1 MVAYKFI
8 YIESVL
14 YLFRSGIVVDK
25 VIEFDIIKDVNLA
38 EDIKLLD
45 VFGVVCIL

>member
-1 MVAYKFI
+1 MVAYRFI
-8 YIESVL
+8 YKESVL

-25 VIEFDIIKDVNLA
+25 VIEFDIIEYVNLA
-38 EDIKLLD
+38 EDVKLLD